1 MFQPNL
7 GAAAPVFQLFQQQRR
22 RAVAATTDT
31 WREIAGKRW
40 AVSCSAPAATAFN
53 PGAPMRTVA
62 QRSDAP
68 LQHNSVERSSP
79 GGRPIRLR
87 LPAGPSP
94 DVAIAV
100 LTAKR
105 RQTRSEFTR
114 LEREVAEARRQQL
127 NMMPRDFPCVSG
139 GHRVD
144 MHAVTYPAREV
155 GGDLYDAFEV
165 APGVICIAVGD
176 VVGTGLPAALF
187 MARAR
192 SVLRAVTL
200 QFIAITGRIPVT
212 SDVARIV
219 NAELCKGND
228 DCMFMTLFIGLLDLE
243 SGRLGFTNAGHVR
256 PYLVRPHLVRA
267 GLRIE
272 RLDVVLAFVSGEPLA
287 EIVARR
293 TGLAFKPSQ
302 ASTTREACSPQ
313 AFCSQ
318 SVSFLQHISE
328 YGNPLCSPNEM

>member
-1 MFQPNL
+1 MP
-7 GAAAPVFQLFQQQRR
+7 
-22 RAVAATTDT
+22 
-31 WREIAGKRW
+31 
-40 AVSCSAPAATAFN
+40 
-53 PGAPMRTVA
+53 TVA
-62 QRSDAP
+62 PRIDAP
-68 LQHNSVERSSP
+68 LQHNSVKRSSP
-79 GGRPIRLR
+79 GDAPIRLR

-105 RQTRSEFTR
+105 PQMRSEFAR
-114 LEREVAEARRQQL
+114 LEREFAEARRQQL
-127 NMMPRDFPCVSG
+127 AMMPRDFLSVSG

-176 VVGTGLPAALF
+176 VAGTGLPAALF

-200 QFIAITGRIPVT
+200 QFIAITGRIPAT

-219 NAELCKGND
+219 NAELCKDND
-228 DCMFMTLFIGLLDLE
+228 DCMFMTLFIGLLDLG

-256 PYLVRPHLVRA
+256 PYLVRPYRLGG

-272 RLDVVLAFVSGEPLA
+272 RLDSAPDLPLGVIAEAGFADGAVDLAVGDGLVALSDGLPETINSAGAFYSLERIVADLA
-287 EIVARR
+287 ELADAAPRTLTTTLIERIHRFAGSAGQTDDLTMLALRR
-293 TGLAFKPSQ
+293 RA
-302 ASTTREACSPQ
+302 
-313 AFCSQ
+313 
-318 SVSFLQHISE
+318 
-328 YGNPLCSPNEM
+328 